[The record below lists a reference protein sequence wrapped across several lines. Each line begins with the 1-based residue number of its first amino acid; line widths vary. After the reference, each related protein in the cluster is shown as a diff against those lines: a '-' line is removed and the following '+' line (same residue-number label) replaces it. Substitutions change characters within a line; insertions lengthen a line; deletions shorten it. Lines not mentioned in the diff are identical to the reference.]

1 MATNGNTGAG
11 RGLYRSR
18 HGMIA
23 GVCRGVAEHLDISVF
38 WFRVIVVLVVFLS
51 AIGIPF
57 AIVFYIVAALLM
69 KPEPIEPFASGADRE
84 FYDSYMSS
92 RPLAI
97 DRLRRTYEA
106 LDRRVCRMESIVTS
120 RDFQW
125 RQKLERGTE

>member
-1 MATNGNTGAG
+1 MATNCNTGAG

-23 GVCRGVAEHLDISVF
+23 GVCRGVAEYLDISVF
-38 WFRVIVVLVVFLS
+38 WFRVIVVLVVFFTVTFP
-51 AIGIPF
+51 I
-57 AIVFYIVAALLM
+57 AIVLYVVAALVM
-69 KPEPIEPFASGADRE
+69 KPEPVEPFASGADRE

>member
-1 MATNGNTGAG
+1 MATNGNTGPG

-18 HGMIA
+18 HGVIA

-38 WFRVIVVLVVFLS
+38 WFRVIVVLVVFFTVTFP
-51 AIGIPF
+51 I
-57 AIVFYIVAALLM
+57 AIVLYVVAALVM
-69 KPEPIEPFASGADRE
+69 KPEPVEPFASGADRE

>member
-18 HGMIA
+18 HGVIA
-23 GVCRGVAEHLDISVF
+23 GVCRGVAEHLDLSVF
-38 WFRVIVVLVVFLS
+38 WFRVIVVLVVFFTVTFP
-51 AIGIPF
+51 I
-57 AIVFYIVAALLM
+57 AIVLYVVAALLM

>member
-18 HGMIA
+18 HGVIA
-23 GVCRGVAEHLDISVF
+23 GVCRGVAEHLDLSVF
-38 WFRVIVVLVVFLS
+38 WFRVIVVLVVFFTVTFP
-51 AIGIPF
+51 I
-57 AIVFYIVAALLM
+57 AIVLYVVAALLM

-125 RQKLERGTE
+125 RQKLKRGTE

>member
-1 MATNGNTGAG
+1 
-11 RGLYRSR
+11 
-18 HGMIA
+18 
-23 GVCRGVAEHLDISVF
+23 VAEHLDLSVF
-38 WFRVIVVLVVFLS
+38 WFRVIVVLVVFFTVTFP
-51 AIGIPF
+51 I
-57 AIVFYIVAALLM
+57 AIVLYVVAALLM

-125 RQKLERGTE
+125 RQKLKRGTE